1 MAPAATPALGGA
13 ARRRQNRSGDPRRTR
28 LANTPAVRPPAV
40 GRVEEQ
46 PAAADHAAIP
56 ASAVASFPH
65 PPPLG
70 GVPVQGWHR
79 PETEVALRSLAIPLA
94 RAGLVKPEDWKGHG
108 TTPSSVLRNAWQ
120 RIIRSARRNAPD
132 AINVH
137 LALHPWAQLLDRL
150 GEAPTAR
157 EEQTVCVLVDSGTC
171 HIASMDTVAAHWGR
185 PAARVVAT
193 ALHRG
198 LGRVI
203 NVWDPND
210 LAWLA
215 EHWVECLDCYDDD
228 PKERRF
234 ALDRIATFAKIH
246 AAVEKLYISPRS
258 RSELR
263 RHLHALPAGSIRRAA
278 AGLLT
283 TSRAPRKLCPT
294 RAMNR
299 LQGDQGYPSAAVLV
313 TKGTNDVVRHAYDE
327 VQSSAMNSGES
338 AGPHAA
344 ILIDTSSPAR
354 LTAGIQQFYR
364 VLRTLAWGEHLMAA
378 IGELQGERP

>member
-1 MAPAATPALGGA
+1 M
-13 ARRRQNRSGDPRRTR
+13 
-28 LANTPAVRPPAV
+28 
-40 GRVEEQ
+40 
-46 PAAADHAAIP
+46 
-56 ASAVASFPH
+56 
-65 PPPLG
+65 
-70 GVPVQGWHR
+70 
-79 PETEVALRSLAIPLA
+79 ALRSLAIPLA
-94 RAGLVKPEDWKGHG
+94 NAGLLKPEDWKGPG

-137 LALHPWAQLLDRL
+137 LSVHPWAQVLERL
-150 GEAPTAR
+150 GQSPTAR
-157 EEQTVCVLVDSGTC
+157 EERTVCVLIDSGIC
-171 HIASMDTVAAHWGR
+171 HIASMDTVATHWGR

-228 PKERRF
+228 PKERRW
-234 ALDRIATFAKIH
+234 ALERIATFSKIH
-246 AAVEKLYISPRS
+246 SAVEKLYVSPRS

-283 TSRAPRKLCPT
+283 TSRAPKKLWPT
-294 RAMNR
+294 RALER
-299 LQGDQGYPSAAVLV
+299 LGRDQGYPSAAVLV
-313 TKGTNDVVRHAYDE
+313 TKGVNDVVLHAYHE
-327 VQSSAMNSGES
+327 VQDSAMNSGES
-338 AGPHAA
+338 TGPHAA

-354 LTAGIQQFYR
+354 LAAGIQQFNR

-378 IGELQGERP
+378 VGELQEART